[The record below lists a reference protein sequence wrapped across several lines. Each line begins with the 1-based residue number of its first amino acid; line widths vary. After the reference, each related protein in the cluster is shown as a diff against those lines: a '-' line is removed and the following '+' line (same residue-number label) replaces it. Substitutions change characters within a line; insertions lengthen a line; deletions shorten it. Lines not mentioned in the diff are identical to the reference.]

1 MEINDLIITVDVPM
15 EFHGK
20 TINLKLKSGGV
31 SRNKL
36 AEIRSQLQSKKGT
49 DSKKKVKSSKPDDD
63 GIFTEAIEQ
72 IDEAVEV
79 VLLRLV
85 GWDLTDEGNPL
96 SVSKESLQ
104 SLPAEFVFA
113 LSTAVIRGGK
123 SGPTTNVTTSAG
135 SEQKA

>member
-1 MEINDLIITVDVPM
+1 MEIKDLIVTVDVPM

-20 TINLKLKSGGV
+20 TINLKLKTGGV

-36 AEIRSQLQSKKGT
+36 AEIRSKLQSQKGRST
-49 DSKKKVKSSKPDDD
+49 KKKTEAANPNDD

-79 VLLRLV
+79 VSLRLV
-85 GWDLTDEGNPL
+85 GWDLTDGGKPL
-96 SVSKESLQ
+96 PVSKESLYE
-104 SLPAEFVFA
+104 LPAEFVFA

-123 SGPTTNVTTSAG
+123 SGPTTNATTSAG
-135 SEQKA
+135 SGQQA